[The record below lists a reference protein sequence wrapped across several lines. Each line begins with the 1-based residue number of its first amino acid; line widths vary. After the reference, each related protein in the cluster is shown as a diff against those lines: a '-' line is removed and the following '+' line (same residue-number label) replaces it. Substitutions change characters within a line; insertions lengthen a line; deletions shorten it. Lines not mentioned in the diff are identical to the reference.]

1 MEKTF
6 RKLLRIA
13 HSIINEYG
21 NLEYYSSKGMENTRN
36 FEEAIDSIE
45 KYVLMEEDICS
56 KLDIDVVEALL
67 DKFPED
73 LAVDDDLKRCYY
85 KLFSRYTDL
94 IYQMAD
100 SDPEFTVDDKLDLKG
115 GLSEIEDEFK
125 IDEYLEDYD
134 ISAYKY
140 FDLAMCYIYI
150 NALKKLAILLETTVA
165 FNRDEDKLKKKIQKD
180 FAVDKYELFL
190 LNDML
195 EKIAILFRY
204 NIDKIPFFSNP
215 QLELSDINLN
225 NVYYNETFN
234 IIMQLYD
241 LYMTYGLNDEVV
253 RLLFLTLCFEELIN
267 NLTREQLNRVNEFL
281 NSLDNNFKNSL
292 PGTTCYGKI
301 RKKEKEF

>member
-36 FEEAIDSIE
+36 FEDAVDSIE

-100 SDPEFTVDDKLDLKG
+100 SDPEFTVDDKLDLKQ
-115 GLSEIEDEFK
+115 K
-125 IDEYLEDYD
+125 TNLE
-134 ISAYKY
+134 
-140 FDLAMCYIYI
+140 
-150 NALKKLAILLETTVA
+150 
-165 FNRDEDKLKKKIQKD
+165 
-180 FAVDKYELFL
+180 
-190 LNDML
+190 
-195 EKIAILFRY
+195 
-204 NIDKIPFFSNP
+204 
-215 QLELSDINLN
+215 N
-225 NVYYNETFN
+225 NGIKV
-234 IIMQLYD
+234 II
-241 LYMTYGLNDEVV
+241 V
-253 RLLFLTLCFEELIN
+253 
-267 NLTREQLNRVNEFL
+267 
-281 NSLDNNFKNSL
+281 
-292 PGTTCYGKI
+292 
-301 RKKEKEF
+301 